1 MDIVKIS
8 QTYVQ
13 KMINNTPGMKILLL
27 DDNTVWKN
35 YYKKIYIIFP
45 LSYIIFYIIKFI

>member
-27 DDNTVWKN
+27 DDNTVRIKN
-35 YYKKIYIIFP
+35 NLNLINI
-45 LSYIIFYIIKFI
+45 

>member
-27 DDNTVWKN
+27 DDNTVRIN
-35 YYKKIYIIFP
+35 IYILI
-45 LSYIIFYIIKFI
+45 LIIN

>member
-13 KMINNTPGMKILLL
+13 KMINNTPGMKIMLL
-27 DDNTVWKN
+27 DDNTVKILYN
-35 YYKKIYIIFP
+35 FFYLIIIIYIY
-45 LSYIIFYIIKFI
+45 LK